1 MLGYDTLVNYYKTKF
16 SLVQHHKYSLT
27 DIDAMIPWE
36 KMIYV
41 DMLKDYIKQQEEMIR
56 DQAAARRAGTLR

>member
-1 MLGYDTLVNYYKTKF
+1 MLGYDTLTNYYKTKF

-41 DMLKDYIKQQEEMIR
+41 DLLTEYIKHQEELLR
-56 DQAAARRAGTLR
+56 DQAAARRVGKIR

>member
-1 MLGYDTLVNYYKTKF
+1 MLGYDTLINYYKTKF